1 MSDRLRLTNAALLS
15 MLLHAAAISLIGL
28 VRQVGPSAPVLP
40 ALVDVDVI
48 TLPAPAP
55 AAPVSPPAAP
65 PVVTAPAP
73 EPPAPALP
81 KAQIVSPPDA
91 GKEEPPKETRFL
103 SDRDVTVERQTIR
116 RGEGSA
122 DQTAEAPKA
131 RVEAKASRGGA
142 AKRQTEPSTAGAPPA
157 PPPQVGAIPGLEEL
171 LPKAGQLAREG
182 YGETGESGD
191 TATTESEKPERRDV
205 LRFADAGRP
214 GRRGTL
220 DFIPDVQEGDIT
232 LLNTKAERFA
242 PFVRRVAQRV
252 FQTQVIS
259 LRRDLPHAAISAQE
273 SVTVEAIMNRRGNL
287 VSVQITD
294 RSSTASTGLDR
305 HLQRACHQAFFDLNP
320 PAGAEAADGNI
331 HFLFR
336 TQIEVFVAP
345 NGLVGYGGLLTAG
358 LL

>member
-1 MSDRLRLTNAALLS
+1 MSDRLRLTNALLLS
-15 MLLHAAAISLIGL
+15 MLLHVAALSLIGL

-40 ALVDVDVI
+40 ALLDVDVL
-48 TLPAPAP
+48 TLPPPAPAVPAPPPAPPAVAPPAPAP
-55 AAPVSPPAAP
+55 PP
-65 PVVTAPAP
+65 PV
-73 EPPAPALP
+73 LP
-81 KAQIVSPPDA
+81 KAQIVSPPEA
-91 GKEEPPKETRFL
+91 GKEAPPKDTRFL
-103 SDRDVTVERQTIR
+103 SDRDVTVEQQTVR
-116 RGEGSA
+116 RGEGG
-122 DQTAEAPKA
+122 TEAAPEPPKA
-131 RVEAKASRGGA
+131 RAEARANRSATTKRESEPPQAGGA
-142 AKRQTEPSTAGAPPA
+142 VASPPRLA
-157 PPPQVGAIPGLEEL
+157 AVPGLDEL
-171 LPKAGQLAREG
+171 LPTAGQLAREG
-182 YGETGESGD
+182 YGEPVEDDAPAVENDQT
-191 TATTESEKPERRDV
+191 ERRDV
-205 LRFADAGRP
+205 LRFADAGRA

-220 DFIPDVQEGDIT
+220 DFIPDVREGDIT

-259 LRRDLPHAAISAQE
+259 LRRDLPRAAVSAQE

-294 RSSTASTGLDR
+294 RSATNSTALDR

-336 TQIEVFVAP
+336 TQIEVFIAP
-345 NGLVGYGGLLTAG
+345 NGVSYGGLLMAG